1 MSGKKCVVKN
11 TVEICKNVSSKSIFS
26 MFERFGQRVHV
37 TINQITDE
45 SCMENWTNMAS
56 ILFSSMMR
64 MRSLDKELLKL

>member
-1 MSGKKCVVKN
+1 
-11 TVEICKNVSSKSIFS
+11 

-56 ILFSSMMR
+56 MLFSSMMR